1 MGTRS
6 GDVDPALHLH
16 LTQATGQ
23 SLDDVNTMLNKKSGL
38 QGLCGDSDMRAIQ
51 ERVDKG
57 DKDAEVALGVFIK
70 VRARLPPHCRTH
82 CGALALMQTTCT
94 SRGV

>member
-1 MGTRS
+1 
-6 GDVDPALHLH
+6 
-16 LTQATGQ
+16 
-23 SLDDVNTMLNKKSGL
+23 MLNKQSGL

-70 VRARLPPHCRTH
+70 VRRKRRNAPPACDRFESLDIDIFLTPISY
-82 CGALALMQTTCT
+82 
-94 SRGV
+94 SREVGTAEG